1 MTSGYSED
9 DLIEQPAI
17 ELFETLHWKTKNCF
31 DETFRPGGES
41 EGRETSAE
49 VILIPRLRAAL
60 KNLNPE
66 TPEEVITAAL
76 EEFTRS
82 SVKRELLYV
91 WFRSDHCRGQ
101 GGGPCTA
108 DRRGDTISCTQ
119 VPCQDQDDA
128 SRYNIH
134 EIHTICSG

>member
-1 MTSGYSED
+1 MTG
-9 DLIEQPAI
+9 
-17 ELFETLHWKTKNCF
+17 NCF
-31 DETFRPGGES
+31 DETFRIGGGS

-49 VILIPRLRAAL
+49 FILIPRLRAAL
-60 KNLNPE
+60 KTLNPDAPNE
-66 TPEEVITAAL
+66 AIIAAL

-101 GGGPCTA
+101 EGGSGTA

-128 SRYNIH
+128 SRYNIY
-134 EIHTICSG
+134 EIHAICSG